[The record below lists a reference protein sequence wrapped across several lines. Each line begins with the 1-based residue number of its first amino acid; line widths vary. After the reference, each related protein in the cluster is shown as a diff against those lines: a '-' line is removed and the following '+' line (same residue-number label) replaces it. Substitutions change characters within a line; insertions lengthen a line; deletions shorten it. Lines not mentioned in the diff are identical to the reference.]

1 MTQSP
6 SVQSVGTALLEV
18 SHLTRNFGSGKNA
31 ISAVKD
37 VSFSLQPGEIV
48 AVVGE
53 SGSGKSTLARLV
65 LRLLAPSSGSIGFL
79 GGDANALS
87 TADYWRDVQA
97 VFQDPYASFNQ
108 FYTVQRILGNALA
121 LSKERLSG
129 AERERRMRDG
139 LVAVGLKA
147 EEILGKWPHQLSG
160 GQRQRVMMARALMLQ
175 PKLLVADEPTSAL
188 DASLRVSVLNLL
200 SDLRKRYGM
209 SILFITH
216 DIGQAYYLCDRML
229 VMYQGELVE
238 QGTVEEVVRGAKHP
252 YTQRLLADVPKLH

>member
-1 MTQSP
+1 MTSAP
-6 SVQSVGTALLEV
+6 SVSAKGTLLEV
-18 SHLTRNFGSGKNA
+18 SHLSRNFGLGKNQLT
-31 ISAVKD
+31 AVKD

-53 SGSGKSTLARLV
+53 SGSGKSTLARLL
-65 LRLLAPSSGSIGFL
+65 LRLLPPSSGSISFAGKNL
-79 GGDANALS
+79 NTGS
-87 TADYWRDVQA
+87 TADYWRQVQA

-108 FYTVQRILGNALA
+108 FYTVRRVLGNALR
-121 LSKERLSG
+121 LLNGRLS
-129 AERERRMRDG
+129 AAQREERMRG
-139 LVAVGLKA
+139 VLEAVGLKGD
-147 EEILGKWPHQLSG
+147 EILGKWPHQLSG

-175 PKLLVADEPTSAL
+175 PKLLIADEPTSAL

-200 SDLRKRYGM
+200 QDLRRQYGM

-238 QGTVEEVVRGAKHP
+238 QGTVEEVVRGAEHP